1 MLSTFRKVK
10 KIIRLIFRYLFLGGR
25 AGALRNTHKIRT
37 QCGCECKNDECLCS
51 LVFTIHVS
59 EREQGE
65 PRATN
70 KKCGF
75 H

>member
-1 MLSTFRKVK
+1 M
-10 KIIRLIFRYLFLGGR
+10 KINNDFYVQFLGGS
-25 AGALRNTHKIRT
+25 AGAPRNTHKIRT
-37 QCGCECKNDECLCS
+37 QCGSECKNDECLCS

-59 EREQGE
+59 EQGE